1 MSHTPA
7 DERTDTPTN
16 STDGHEARVNRDGNG
31 DPLGAAMFLSGEEL
45 QDLGIDPNETDRVAY
60 AVRDGRL
67 RVVGEALDTAA
78 DSGAGE

>member
-16 STDGHEARVNRDGNG
+16 STDRHEARVNRDGNG

-67 RVVGEALDTAA
+67 RVVGEELDTAA